1 MYVSQILKTMQI
13 LKSAD
18 NYSTLEMATLQE

>member
-1 MYVSQILKTMQI
+1 MYVSQILKTMEI